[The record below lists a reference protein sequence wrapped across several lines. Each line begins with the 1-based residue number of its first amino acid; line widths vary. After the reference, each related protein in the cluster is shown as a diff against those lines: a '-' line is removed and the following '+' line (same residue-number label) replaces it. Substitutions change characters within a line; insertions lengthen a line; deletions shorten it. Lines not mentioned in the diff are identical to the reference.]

1 MPRVVI
7 KPKALE
13 LGIHREEY
21 ERLEAALEREGFRVR
36 IEEPEECRSGG
47 VPGAEVPYD
56 VLVFLAE
63 EVGEHVVEVLVGVIL
78 AELLGKIR
86 RRRTAAI
93 LGPNGRVIRKVT
105 LRDANDDGL

>member
-13 LGIHREEY
+13 LGEEY
-21 ERLEAALEREGFRVR
+21 ERLEAALEREGFQVR
-36 IEEPEECRSGG
+36 IEDPEEYRSGG

-63 EVGEHVVEVLVGVIL
+63 EVG
-78 AELLGKIR
+78 AQ
-86 RRRTAAI
+86 RTSTTTVNTAS
-93 LGPNGRVIRKVT
+93 
-105 LRDANDDGL
+105 